1 MSGISRRP
9 FLASALALI
18 GVAAVG
24 GGAYEFGLF
33 RKHFSK
39 YGDLLNA
46 LDNPDNAEQVGSAV
60 LATMPDFDAVK
71 TAGDLRTR
79 IGKKSL
85 ADVLIADAQ
94 ANRVIEASG
103 WVLPETLAL
112 LCALAAKS

>member
-9 FLASALALI
+9 VLAGALALI

-24 GGAYEFGLF
+24 GGAYELGLF

-39 YGDLLNA
+39 YGDLLDA
-46 LDNPDNAEQVGSAV
+46 LDDPDNAKLVGKAV
-60 LATMPDFDAVK
+60 LAEMPGFDAAK
-71 TAGDLRTR
+71 IASDLRAR
-79 IGKKSL
+79 IGKKPL

-112 LCALAAKS
+112 LCALAVKS